1 MSRLANSSA
10 IKRRTV
16 PANMMSS
23 PILQSP
29 QSFQNTLHG
38 REQPSNSL
46 PTSQQNTATGLTL
59 QQVISIIDTRLT
71 KLEQAKPASTGPS
84 LDISIVE
91 EFNSRFEI
99 LAEEIANLKNVVLS
113 LQAYT
118 MEINKTLVDERVR
131 VFSDLSITTPG
142 FEPSDVPVNIQSEVV
157 EIEGVA
163 ENEAFCDVS
172 DNLIA

>member
-1 MSRLANSSA
+1 
-10 IKRRTV
+10 
-16 PANMMSS
+16 
-23 PILQSP
+23 
-29 QSFQNTLHG
+29 
-38 REQPSNSL
+38 
-46 PTSQQNTATGLTL
+46 
-59 QQVISIIDTRLT
+59 LT

>member
-46 PTSQQNTATGLTL
+46 PNPQQNAATGLTL

-71 KLEQAKPASTGPS
+71 KLEQAKPAVDVSYVQ
-84 LDISIVE
+84 DISIVE

-99 LAEEIANLKNVVLS
+99 LAEEITNLKNVVLS

-142 FEPSDVPVNIQSEVV
+142 FEPSDVPVNIQSEIV

-163 ENEAFCDVS
+163 ENSDVS
-172 DNLIA
+172 DNLIV